1 MGCKGKSQ
9 GLEIFNRKNT
19 KKCEG
24 VWRIIEARKIAKGG
38 VV

>member
-1 MGCKGKSQ
+1 MRCKGKSQ
-9 GLEIFNRKNT
+9 GLEIFNTENT
-19 KKCEG
+19 EKCEG